1 MSWEFGALR
10 SQFLELLESNLDPLV
25 KLLQSVPLLK
35 PLLHTAPHAE
45 VKWRVIDSFALH
57 LVDDAGMEVAL
68 HLVLL
73 ILLAIV

>member
-10 SQFLELLESNLDPLV
+10 SEFLMKLESNLDPLV
-25 KLLQSVPLLK
+25 KLLQSVLLFK
-35 PLLHTAPHAE
+35 PLLHTALHAE

-57 LVDDAGMEVAL
+57 LVDDAGMEVAP

-73 ILLAIV
+73 ILFVIV